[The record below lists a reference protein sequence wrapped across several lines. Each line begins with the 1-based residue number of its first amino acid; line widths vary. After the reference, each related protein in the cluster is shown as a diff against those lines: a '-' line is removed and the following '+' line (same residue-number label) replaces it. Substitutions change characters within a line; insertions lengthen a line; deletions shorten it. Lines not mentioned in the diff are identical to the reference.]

1 MSRRDLGPWAIF
13 GAPLLLA
20 VLSLIGLVGALLADD
35 AWDWIGAG
43 LLASAIAGAIAG
55 RVFCRL
61 RNRAQRGGAAGD
73 HLRRVRT
80 R

>member
-55 RVFCRL
+55 RMWRRF
-61 RNRAQRGGAAGD
+61 RNSAQRG
-73 HLRRVRT
+73 
-80 R
+80 